1 MPQKYIGQQSTLHGL
16 EMGIF
21 YWQVHG
27 TVGLFHWQVHGTVGL
42 EMEGE
47 GLLFPYILCYCWS
60 FVTRREENAN
70 FRELFFLSYVYPM
83 LPVSLDCS
91 FLIAPSVFSNVYLHI
106 YIIMGQ
112 PFLRLLINTSI
123 LSIIN
128 LFI

>member
-1 MPQKYIGQQSTLHGL
+1 MDLRWGYSIDKFMGQWVYSIDKFMGL
-16 EMGIF
+16 
-21 YWQVHG
+21 
-27 TVGLFHWQVHGTVGL
+27 GL

-106 YIIMGQ
+106 YIIMEQ

>member
-1 MPQKYIGQQSTLHGL
+1 MNNL
-16 EMGIF
+16 EKLA
-21 YWQVHG
+21 
-27 TVGLFHWQVHGTVGL
+27 TGTVGL

-91 FLIAPSVFSNVYLHI
+91 FLIAPSVDTTTLPH
-106 YIIMGQ
+106 
-112 PFLRLLINTSI
+112 PFLNPLSHELVNGINP
-123 LSIIN
+123 LSHELVNRISPSQVHAK
-128 LFI
+128 